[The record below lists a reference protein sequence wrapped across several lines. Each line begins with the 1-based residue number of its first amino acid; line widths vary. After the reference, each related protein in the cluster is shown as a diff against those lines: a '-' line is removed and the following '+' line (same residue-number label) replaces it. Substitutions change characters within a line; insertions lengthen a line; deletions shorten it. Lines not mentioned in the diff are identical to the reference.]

1 VQIEGMASRTV
12 EHDAGPLLGGIVP
25 KTEKLLQLPDGGYG
39 ADTRFGRGRT
49 GPHIGIINA
58 GCFIFTYEG
67 LEFQTDERVEQ
78 NNTTIAFAVCRGS
91 RLPVRISGE

>member
-39 ADTRFGRGRT
+39 ADTR
-49 GPHIGIINA
+49 
-58 GCFIFTYEG
+58 
-67 LEFQTDERVEQ
+67 VW
-78 NNTTIAFAVCRGS
+78 S
-91 RLPVRISGE
+91 RKDWSAYWHNKCWLLYIHL